1 MQPATEWL
9 LAAVSVLELT
19 HRVSLNRILSILE
32 INSSLPFIAGRVYT
46 FLELTHRV
54 VLNGGVN
61 VEINS
66 PSRSVLN
73 GGVNVELN

>member
-1 MQPATEWL
+1 M
-9 LAAVSVLELT
+9 
-19 HRVSLNRILSILE
+19 SILE